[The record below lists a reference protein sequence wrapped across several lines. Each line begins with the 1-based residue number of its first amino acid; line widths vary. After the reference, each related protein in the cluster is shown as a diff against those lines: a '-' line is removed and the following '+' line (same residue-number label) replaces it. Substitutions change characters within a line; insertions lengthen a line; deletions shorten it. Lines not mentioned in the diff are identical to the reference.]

1 MEPSAADTCSRAVR
15 DGPPWWRFQWMRKWY
30 DWRWIL
36 VAAFLMPL
44 IGQAQ
49 DVERGTQYLGREI
62 AMTMHWT
69 GANWLIR
76 TKREREEAAS
86 TMRKELRL
94 KPGMVACDMGCG
106 NGYHT
111 IPMAEAVGETG
122 AVYAVDIQ
130 QEMLDLL
137 AKRCEAKGISTVVPI
152 LGGDMDPKLP
162 EDTMDLILMVDV
174 YHEFSHPA
182 EMLAGMRQSLREG
195 GVVVLVEYRE
205 EDPTVP
211 IKPLHKMSKAQI
223 NKEMKANGFKLVRE
237 FQELPWQHMMFFGRD
252 DDASFEEKKAVA
264 EGTEDSRK
272 KTQST
277 QGE

>member
-1 MEPSAADTCSRAVR
+1 
-15 DGPPWWRFQWMRKWY
+15 MRNRC

-36 VAAFLMPL
+36 AAVFLVSSS
-44 IGQAQ
+44 GWTQ

-86 TMRKELRL
+86 VMRKELRL
-94 KPGMVACDMGCG
+94 RPGMVACDMGCG

-111 IPMAEAVGETG
+111 IPMAEAVGQKG
-122 AVYAVDIQ
+122 AVYGVDIQ

-137 AKRCEAKGISTVVPI
+137 AKRCEAKGVGNVVPI
-152 LGGDMDPKLP
+152 LGGDTDPKLP
-162 EDTMDLILMVDV
+162 EDTIDLILMVDV

-182 EMLAGMRQSLREG
+182 EMLAGMRKSLRKG

-211 IKPLHKMSKAQI
+211 IKPLHKMSRAQI
-223 NKEMKANGFKLVRE
+223 TKELTANGFKLVRQFE
-237 FQELPWQHMMFFGRD
+237 ELPWQHMMFFGRD
-252 DDASFEEKKAVA
+252 DDASFVEADDSHKKAQEAVK
-264 EGTEDSRK
+264 E
-272 KTQST
+272 
-277 QGE
+277 